1 MIPASKR
8 VEQEILKS
16 QTDLPSG
23 RIREGLREN
32 NEHEPLR
39 EDLVQMELVPSANPF
54 L

>member
-8 VEQEILKS
+8 VKQEILKS

-23 RIREGLREN
+23 RTRELREN
-32 NEHEPLR
+32 IEHEPLR
-39 EDLVQMELVPSANPF
+39 EDLVQMELVPSTNPF

>member
-23 RIREGLREN
+23 RIRELREN